1 MKITRV
7 QTLYDLLMVRTHQ
20 QVEEKEERERQNER
34 NAKRR
39 KPKEKRE
46 KREKRERRK
55 QEDDDKIELIIYYKN
70 YNISYNK
77 MAFSTELLCFSYAC
91 STQNPEMIEK
101 LKHSNKIL
109 LPESLLFQIT
119 KDNHDSL
126 ENKLYFKVSNVETQ
140 YGEVCGVHEFSSPPG
155 VVHLPYHIMNSCAIA
170 EGTNVKI
177 ELVAPPKGD
186 FVKLR
191 LHNSKE
197 FSKLSDPKAVLEK
210 IMSRDYPVVTQGQTI
225 ALHYQELDKVFMID
239 IVEARPAEIIEIL
252 NADINVD
259 FDKAV
264 DYEEP
269 EPEPE
274 SKEAWAEERDVSANL
289 ANYKMKTTYDM
300 ERFPGKGNRLGSS

>member
-1 MKITRV
+1 
-7 QTLYDLLMVRTHQ
+7 
-20 QVEEKEERERQNER
+20 
-34 NAKRR
+34 
-39 KPKEKRE
+39 
-46 KREKRERRK
+46 
-55 QEDDDKIELIIYYKN
+55 
-70 YNISYNK
+70 

-91 STQNPEMIEK
+91 SSQNPDMVEK

-109 LPESLLFQIT
+109 LPESLLFELT
-119 KDNHDSL
+119 KENHDSL
-126 ENKLYFKVSNVETQ
+126 ENKLYFKVSHKETG

-155 VVHLPYHIMNSCAIA
+155 VVHLPYHIMTSCSID
-170 EGTNVKI
+170 EGSNVKI

-225 ALHYQELDKVFMID
+225 ALHYTELNKVFMID
-239 IVEARPAEIIEIL
+239 IVETKPAEIIEIL

-259 FDKAV
+259 FDKAL

-269 EPEPE
+269 KPEPQVAWSE
-274 SKEAWAEERDVSANL
+274 SKSQARDVSANL
-289 ANYKMKTTYDM
+289 QNYKSNTTYDM
-300 ERFPGKGNRLGSS
+300 ERFPGVGHRLGNK

>member
-1 MKITRV
+1 M
-7 QTLYDLLMVRTHQ
+7 DRTHQ

-39 KPKEKRE
+39 KPQEKEE
-46 KREKRERRK
+46 KEKRERRK

-109 LPESLLFQIT
+109 LPESLLFELT

-269 EPEPE
+269 KPEPE
-274 SKEAWAEERDVSANL
+274 SKEAWTEARDVSANL